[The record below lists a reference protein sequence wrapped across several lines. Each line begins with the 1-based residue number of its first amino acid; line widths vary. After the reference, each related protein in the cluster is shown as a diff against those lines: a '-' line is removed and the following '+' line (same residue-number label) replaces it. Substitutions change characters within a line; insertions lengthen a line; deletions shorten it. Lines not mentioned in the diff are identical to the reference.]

1 MFWHPIY
8 KKFTSVWENMDE
20 GERKLCRDLVHSCE
34 YRKDAND
41 FQIIRGMFDLYFTE
55 ICSLEYWY
63 METSKPQ
70 FDVKE
75 IPVGPRKL
83 FIALAIL
90 LFSIIVPV
98 FYLFIKLIILIRKLI
113 Y

>member
-8 KKFTSVWENMDE
+8 KKFTSVWKNMDE

-41 FQIIRGMFDLYFTE
+41 FQIIRGMFDLYFTG

-75 IPVGPRKL
+75 ITVDFYNNNPKM
-83 FIALAIL
+83 
-90 LFSIIVPV
+90 IVNAYN
-98 FYLFIKLIILIRKLI
+98 FKFMLNYLYNR
-113 Y
+113 

>member
-20 GERKLCRDLVHSCE
+20 EERKLCRDLVHSCE

-41 FQIIRGMFDLYFTE
+41 FQIIRGMFDLYFSGV
-55 ICSLEYWY
+55 CSLEYWY

-75 IPVGPRKL
+75 IPVDFYNNNPKM
-83 FIALAIL
+83 
-90 LFSIIVPV
+90 IINAYN
-98 FYLFIKLIILIRKLI
+98 FKFMLNYLYNR
-113 Y
+113 